1 MQMRALVL
9 TSLIVLSQQPAVLGN
24 LGAQP
29 PLLQSVTLR
38 SGNAA
43 IGATDP
49 QTSMLV
55 GPANAPFAAAFT
67 AASFASAS
75 SGPPAVVISPNPAWL
90 AALPSDPV
98 AQWIATVA
106 SGFNQGS
113 ALFAIDFTVLPSTF
127 VSATLTLD
135 YVVDNYIGSSIA
147 PGVYLNG
154 MPLSG
159 NTFLPACAPSGC
171 AAFFAPQ
178 VMVRTDIAPLL
189 LPGNNTLYI
198 YLNDTGVTGGLLF
211 SATIDIYGFTSPE
224 YQTNFSF
231 AASLDVNGVQGT
243 AYAPSTVTVP
253 IGMTATLGLVSVNV
267 GQQWDFGSGLAPLI
281 PASSGA
287 LISSDGQIVNLDLTD
302 PTLSLWFNFL
312 QGPSWGPLTSV
323 SIPFS
328 LSYATAVSA
337 QMVVVDPG
345 LMSGIALS
353 QPVRLIVQ

>member
-1 MQMRALVL
+1 MSIDAIARGLLIVSLALV
-9 TSLIVLSQQPAVLGN
+9 AVTVHGQ
-24 LGAQP
+24 QP

-243 AYAPSTVTVP
+243 AYAPATVTVP

-267 GQQWDFGSGLAPLI
+267 GQQWDLGSGLAPLI
-281 PASSGA
+281 PASTGA